1 MKILILIISYV
12 TITNFAFAQY
22 PNLLW
27 AKSIGYSGTNPQLRN
42 TAKDAAD
49 NVYNIIDALGGT
61 LDVNPD
67 PVIQNLLYFPYNIG
81 VVQKINTNGELVWAL
96 NINYATSIFVDKYNN
111 LLILG
116 DYHGTVDVD
125 PSPNVFNLT
134 SVGGGDNTFLV
145 KLDSAGNF
153 IWAKNFE
160 FEIPYGGNK
169 KFCTTDTSNN
179 IFLSARFSGSVDVD
193 PSANIY
199 TISSLGGSFIL
210 KMDSNA
216 NFIWAKILDG
226 GAYINHIIVDNSN
239 SIYISGAIVGNADID
254 PSSNVYNLDGQTCLG
269 STYPHPFIVNLN
281 DTGDFIWG
289 QLYGNS
295 CNYGE
300 CKIIKD
306 TDDNLYV
313 TANSNYLGA
322 IDFDLGTGVVN
333 LPASI
338 NANGTF
344 LAKYDSNN
352 ILIWVKEIKDIGY
365 NYFLTDNQSNIY
377 LTGLFSGSEDFDPGS
392 NVYNLQANGYSD
404 LFILKLNN
412 MGDFVW
418 VTQLGEQYNT
428 IGTGIGT
435 STAFSILLDNN
446 NQVYGVGDFKDTVD
460 FDPTPSIFNISDI
473 GISDIFFFKYGCING
488 SVHNLNSCNNYFFNN
503 QSLTT
508 SGTYYDTL
516 ANANGCDSI
525 ITLNLTIN
533 TPTSNI
539 LNQTSCNSYFFN
551 NQTLTLSG
559 TYYDTLVNSTGCDS
573 IISLNLTINN
583 PNNTITQSGA
593 TLTANAFG
601 ATYQWVNCASF
612 SIIPNETNQ
621 SYTATTNGDY
631 ALIITQNGCKDTS
644 VCVTV
649 SGVGFSE
656 IPKES
661 FIQISPNPTNG
672 KMQIER
678 IGKPF
683 SNATIQIVTPTG
695 NKVYEKKHV
704 FANKYNINISSF
716 ASGIYFMVIY
726 NEQFEYKIKVV
737 KE

>member
-12 TITNFAFAQY
+12 TISNFAFAQY
-22 PNLLW
+22 PNLSW

-49 NVYNIIDALGGT
+49 NVYNIIDAVGGT

-81 VVQKINTNGELVWAL
+81 VVQKLNTNGELVWAL

-160 FEIPYGGNK
+160 FEIPYGGNN

-179 IFLSARFSGSVDVD
+179 IFLCARFSGSVDVD

-199 TISSLGGSFIL
+199 TISSPGGSFIL

-226 GAYINHIIVDNSN
+226 GADINHIIVDNSN
-239 SIYISGAIVGNADID
+239 KIYISGAIVGSADID

-338 NANGTF
+338 NAYGTF

-352 ILIWVKEIKDIGY
+352 MLIWVKEIKNIGY
-365 NYFLTDNQSNIY
+365 RDFLTDNQSNIY
-377 LTGLFSGSEDFDPGS
+377 LTGIFSGTQDFDPGS

-428 IGTGIGT
+428 NGYGIGYNP
-435 STAFSILLDNN
+435 FSILLDNN
-446 NQVYGVGDFKDTVD
+446 NQVYGVGNFKDTVD
-460 FDPTPSIFNISDI
+460 FDPTPNVFNISAI
-473 GISDIFFFKYGCING
+473 GMSDIIFFKYTCIN
-488 SVHNLNSCNNYFFNN
+488 
-503 QSLTT
+503 
-508 SGTYYDTL
+508 
-516 ANANGCDSI
+516 
-525 ITLNLTIN
+525 
-533 TPTSNI
+533 
-539 LNQTSCNSYFFN
+539 
-551 NQTLTLSG
+551 
-559 TYYDTLVNSTGCDS
+559 
-573 IISLNLTINN
+573 
-583 PNNTITQSGA
+583 
-593 TLTANAFG
+593 
-601 ATYQWVNCASF
+601 
-612 SIIPNETNQ
+612 
-621 SYTATTNGDY
+621 
-631 ALIITQNGCKDTS
+631 
-644 VCVTV
+644 
-649 SGVGFSE
+649 VGFSE

-704 FANKYNINISSF
+704 FASKYNINISSF